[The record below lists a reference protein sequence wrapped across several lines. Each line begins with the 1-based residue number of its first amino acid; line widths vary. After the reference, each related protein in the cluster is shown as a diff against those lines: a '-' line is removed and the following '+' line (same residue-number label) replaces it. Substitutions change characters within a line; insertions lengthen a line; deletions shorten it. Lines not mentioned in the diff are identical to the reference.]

1 MKVNFQSVNFNADA
15 KLLAFIQAKLDK
27 LDQFYDKILNGEVY
41 LKVENASNKEN
52 KLVEIKVH
60 LPGRELMVK
69 KQAHLFESAADQ
81 AVEALRR
88 KVKKEKEKSRAVG
101 V

>member
-1 MKVNFQSVNFNADA
+1 MKANFQSVNFNADK
-15 KLLAFIQAKLDK
+15 KLLEFIQSKLDK
-27 LDQFYDKILNGEVY
+27 LDQLYDKILSKEVY
-41 LKVENASNKEN
+41 LKVENASDKAN
-52 KLVEIKVH
+52 KLVEIKLH

-69 KQAHLFESAADQ
+69 KQTHSFEQAADR